1 MRYITGGLVILYL
14 VVMLVGMLT
23 GRIKV
28 KSCCVVSD
36 PSKDARMRLD

>member
-1 MRYITGGLVILYL
+1 MRFVIGGLVVLYM

-36 PSKDARMRLD
+36 PSKDTRMRLE

>member
-1 MRYITGGLVILYL
+1 MRYIIGGLVILYL